1 MLSPAQKPASAFPV
15 PPSSDTLQR
24 SQNAVAP
31 RPAFPP
37 MSFGISAVTPS
48 EHVASGTR
56 LYTTIGYLFIV
67 GAVIVATLSTMGG
80 FLLLLGIG
88 WVAAWF
94 QARRVRAL
102 IRGSGVQVTPS
113 QLPELHALVESFA
126 KRVGLKQTPEVYIL
140 EDGAVNGFAMKVGKR
155 DTLILT
161 DDAVWGA
168 LQSKDP
174 RVLAFIIG
182 HELGH
187 IAHGHT
193 TGIRAILN
201 TAFPPLARADEF
213 SADNVAAA
221 LVGDTDV
228 AVRGVAM
235 LAVGPQLLSY
245 LNEDALKQQAAE
257 VNALKLSK
265 KVEKTMR
272 HPLALRRVANV
283 ARS

>member
-1 MLSPAQKPASAFPV
+1 MLTPARQPPQTFPV
-15 PPSSDTLQR
+15 PASTDTLQR
-24 SQNAVAP
+24 SQPALAQ

-37 MSFGISAVTPS
+37 MAFGISAVNPS
-48 EHVASGTR
+48 DHRAAGTG
-56 LYTTIGYLFIV
+56 LYTTLGYVVVIG
-67 GAVIVATLSTMGG
+67 AAIVATFASMGA
-80 FLLLLGIG
+80 FLLVLAIG

-94 QARRVRAL
+94 QARRVRAM
-102 IRGSGVQVTPS
+102 IRGSGIQVTPS

-126 KRVGLKQTPEVYIL
+126 KRVGLKTTPEVYIL
-140 EDGAVNGFAMKVGKR
+140 EDGAVNAFALKVGKR
-155 DTLILT
+155 DTLIFT
-161 DDAVWGA
+161 DDSIWGA

-174 RVLAFIIG
+174 RTLAFIVG

-187 IAHGHT
+187 VAHGHT
-193 TGIRAILN
+193 NGIRAILN

-221 LVGDTDV
+221 LVGDPDV

-235 LAVGPQLLSY
+235 LASGPQLLAY

-272 HPLALRRVANV
+272 HPLLLRRVANV
-283 ARS
+283 MRS